1 MFIGLLNFV
10 GSLATTCVSVIN
22 ETGIVRL
29 TFIDLDLVEL
39 NYYLFTN
46 SLDKCNESCD
56 AVTDSSAKISVPSKI
71 KDIDIK
77 VFNMTIITYKA

>member
-10 GSLATTCVSVIN
+10 GSLATTCISVIN

-56 AVTDSSAKISVPSKI
+56 AVTDSSTKISVPSKT
-71 KDIDIK
+71 KDIILK
-77 VFNMTIITYKA
+77 SLT

>member
-56 AVTDSSAKISVPSKI
+56 AVTDSSTKISVPSKT
-71 KDIDIK
+71 K
-77 VFNMTIITYKA
+77 NIILKSLT

>member
-56 AVTDSSAKISVPSKI
+56 AVTDSSTEISVPSKT
-71 KDIDIK
+71 KDIILK
-77 VFNMTIITYKA
+77 SLT